1 MTTTA
6 PEILLRAPALTQREE
21 DVLHALAAGCTY
33 QQFAAD
39 AGVTLESVKSH
50 ARNLLRKLGASN
62 AAHAVAAAFCCGLLA
77 PPARRPV
84 PPPQPAPMGTPLE
97 RELLALALAVW
108 SGRSYAEL
116 RPLAMRALTQ
126 ARAEGRVRW

>member
-1 MTTTA
+1 MTTTV
-6 PEILLRAPALTQREE
+6 PEILLQAPVLSPRED
-21 DVLHALAAGCTY
+21 DVLHALAAGYTY
-33 QQFAAD
+33 QQFAEET
-39 AGVTLESVKSH
+39 GVPFESVKSY

-62 AAHAVAAAFCCGLLA
+62 AAHAVAAAFCCGLLT
-77 PPARRPV
+77 PPARKPV
-84 PPPQPAPMGTPLE
+84 PPRQPAPMGTPLE